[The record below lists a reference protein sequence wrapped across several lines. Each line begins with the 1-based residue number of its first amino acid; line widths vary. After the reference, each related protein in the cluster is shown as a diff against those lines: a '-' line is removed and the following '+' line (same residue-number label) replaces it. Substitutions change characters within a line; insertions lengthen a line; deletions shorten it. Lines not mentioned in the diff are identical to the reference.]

1 MSVRMNTM
9 KDVSRRRKASWLS
22 WRSKGGEQVEFRAE
36 LVKFPLMPLVA
47 VLLSPGP
54 SATSCGVACP
64 FRGAWQRA
72 SIMMFWAAGIEVGLF
87 LGRPA
92 LLLPAV
98 AASVACRSSPA
109 DGPSLMNGSGPIAS
123 SSCTCGTYW
132 LRKEGSPTDPFG
144 ASDSIIR
151 FTSWILC
158 GLASCAA
165 SSFGGGV
172 MLSAT

>member
-1 MSVRMNTM
+1 
-9 KDVSRRRKASWLS
+9 
-22 WRSKGGEQVEFRAE
+22 
-36 LVKFPLMPLVA
+36 
-47 VLLSPGP
+47 
-54 SATSCGVACP
+54 
-64 FRGAWQRA
+64 
-72 SIMMFWAAGIEVGLF
+72 MMFWAAGIEVGLF

-92 LLLPAV
+92 LLLPAF

-123 SSCTCGTYW
+123 SSCTCGTSW

-151 FTSWILC
+151 SSAVTSWTLC
-158 GLASCAA
+158 RLASCAA